1 MELRQRLNRTGL
13 DSLSASVSHTIG
25 KLRPTNQNPDFESSC
40 QHLEELCIL
49 LQETLVGLEKQ
60 WEDKGTKLDSVLQFR
75 VFENDAE
82 QVWLLSTVMR

>member
-1 MELRQRLNRTGL
+1 MRQRLNRTGL
-13 DSLSASVSHTIG
+13 DSLSASVGHTIG
-25 KLRPTNQNPDFESSC
+25 KLRPANQNPDFESNC
-40 QHLEELCIL
+40 QRLEELCTL

-82 QVWLLSTVMR
+82 QVWTLFTVVR